1 MKGQAIEIIKDL
13 IVSLLI
19 IVSIVIILSLV
30 FYDDI
35 ALGKVVPQA
44 EDYTLSAEM
53 QNELEYTELDDAEE
67 VIINYYIDASDLK
80 KYEKTN
86 EYIKGKSNPFAEVN
100 NSETVNNTTTE
111 GNNTITGGNNT
122 SSGTNEN
129 NNGNGGFYEDDGTK

>member
-19 IVSIVIILSLV
+19 VVCIGIIISIV

-35 ALGKVVPQA
+35 ALAKVVP
-44 EDYTLSAEM
+44 EVEEYTLTAEM

-86 EYIKGKSNPFAEVN
+86 EYVKGKSNPFAEV
-100 NSETVNNTTTE
+100 SLEIENNTTT
-111 GNNTITGGNNT
+111 GNNNT
-122 SSGTNEN
+122 SSNIQN
-129 NNGNGGFYEDDGTK
+129 NNGNNGFYEDDGTK

>member
-1 MKGQAIEIIKDL
+1 MKGQTIEIIKDL

-19 IVSIVIILSLV
+19 VVCIGIILSMI

-35 ALGKVVPQA
+35 ALGKVIPEA
-44 EDYTLSAEM
+44 EEYNLSAEM
-53 QNELEYTELDDAEE
+53 QNELEYSELDDAEE

-86 EYIKGKSNPFAEVN
+86 EYVKGKSNPFAEV
-100 NSETVNNTTTE
+100 SDSATENNTTT
-111 GNNTITGGNNT
+111 GDNNT
-122 SSGTNEN
+122 SSGANE